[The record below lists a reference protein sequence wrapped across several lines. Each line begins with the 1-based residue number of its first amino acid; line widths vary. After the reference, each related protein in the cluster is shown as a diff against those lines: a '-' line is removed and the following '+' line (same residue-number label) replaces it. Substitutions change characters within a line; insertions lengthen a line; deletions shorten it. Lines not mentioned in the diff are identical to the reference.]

1 MNYATAGGA
10 TMDIGCYPISWV
22 RHITNEEPTVTSAS
36 AVVGPPDVDVSLTA
50 NLEFPSGC
58 TGQITGSMLPGR
70 IRAEL
75 TITGTKGRLKL
86 VNPVAPQL
94 GHAIELTVDGNT
106 TTETVTRRPTYAYQL
121 DAFVAA
127 VRSGAALATG
137 ADDAIRQMKVVDACY
152 RAAGLR
158 LRGERNV

>member
-1 MNYATAGGA
+1 
-10 TMDIGCYPISWV
+10 CV
-22 RHITNEEPTVTSAS
+22 RHTKNEDPPVTSAS

-75 TITGTKGRLKL
+75 TVTGTKGRLKL

-94 GHAIELTVDGNT
+94 GHAIELTIDGNT

-127 VRSGAALATG
+127 VRSGAELATG
-137 ADDAIRQMKVVDACY
+137 ADDGIRQMKVVEACY

-158 LRGERNV
+158 LRGERSI